1 MKLKCRVPVYFFIS
15 ILSCST
21 LCAQDS
27 ASSQLSTSNAIAFYN
42 KFIGEDAHLYNGSE
56 HSLYDFRIK
65 GFPYFESNLLQT
77 GLVNYDSVLYQQV
90 NMAYDIV
97 RDELTTNRF
106 NQTFRITLVNEKIAY
121 FSLLNHFFV
130 RIIQDSINR
139 STITTGFYD
148 RLYNGKLKLF
158 AKRQKKIIEKVTAEE
173 GDQLWFEEHDG
184 YFILRNNKY
193 FSIKDKKDLFDFLKD
208 RKKDLKKYLRKNK
221 IRFKDDPE
229 LTILKSVEYYDQLK
243 N

>member
-1 MKLKCRVPVYFFIS
+1 MKLNCGVRVYFFIS
-15 ILSCST
+15 ILFFNT
-21 LCAQDS
+21 LSAQDS
-27 ASSQLSTSNAIAFYN
+27 TQSQLSTSNAIAFYN

-56 HSLYDFRIK
+56 HALYDFRIK
-65 GFPYFESNLLQT
+65 GFPYFESNSLQT
-77 GLVNYDSVLYQQV
+77 GFVNYDSVLYQQV

-97 RDELTTNRF
+97 RDELTINRY
-106 NQTFRITLVNEKIAY
+106 NQNFRITLVNEKITY
-121 FSLLNHFFV
+121 FSLLNHYFV
-130 RIIQDSINR
+130 RLIQDTINKSI
-139 STITTGFYD
+139 ITTGFYD

-193 FSIKDKKDLFDFLKD
+193 FSIKDKKDLFDFFKD
-208 RKKDLKKYLRKNK
+208 RKKDLKRYLRKNK
-221 IRFKDDPE
+221 IRFKDAPE
-229 LTILKSVEYYDQLK
+229 LAILKSVEYYDQLK

>member
-1 MKLKCRVPVYFFIS
+1 MKLNCGVPVYFFIL
-15 ILSCST
+15 ILSLNT
-21 LCAQDS
+21 LYAQDS
-27 ASSQLSTSNAIAFYN
+27 TSAQLSTSNAIAFYN
-42 KFIGEDAHLYNGSE
+42 KFIGEDAHLFNGSE

-65 GFPYFESNLLQT
+65 GFAYFESNLLQS
-77 GLVNYDSVLYQQV
+77 GIVNYDSVLYQ
-90 NMAYDIV
+90 NIKMGYDIV
-97 RDELTTNRF
+97 RDELTTNRY

-121 FSLLNHFFV
+121 FSILNHYFV
-130 RIIQDSINR
+130 RLIQDSINK
-139 STITTGFYD
+139 SIITTGFYD

-193 FSIKDKKDLFDFLKD
+193 FSVKDKKELFDFFKD

-221 IRFKDDPE
+221 IKFKDDPE
-229 LTILKSVEYYDQLK
+229 LAILKSVEYYDQLK